1 MTASTTAP
9 APAKPRLN
17 ALIMGRKTWD
27 SIPPRFR
34 PLSSRL
40 NVVITRDPTSF
51 LAKTTTTPT
60 EGPMVVGSLREAVE
74 RLRTYRHLSND
85 DEVDGDAE
93 VARVFVIGGATIY
106 DEAMKMEETDRVLL
120 TRVER
125 EYECDTFFGVNLEGD
140 EGWRRCDGGELE
152 AWTGEKEGVGRE
164 VVEEAGVRFGFG
176 MWERVKA

>member
-1 MTASTTAP
+1 
-9 APAKPRLN
+9 
-17 ALIMGRKTWD
+17 
-27 SIPPRFR
+27 
-34 PLSSRL
+34 
-40 NVVITRDPTSF
+40 
-51 LAKTTTTPT
+51 
-60 EGPMVVGSLREAVE
+60 MVVGSLREAVE

>member
-1 MTASTTAP
+1 
-9 APAKPRLN
+9 
-17 ALIMGRKTWD
+17 
-27 SIPPRFR
+27 
-34 PLSSRL
+34 
-40 NVVITRDPTSF
+40 
-51 LAKTTTTPT
+51 
-60 EGPMVVGSLREAVE
+60 MVVGSLREAVE

-140 EGWRRCDGGELE
+140 EGWRSCDGGELE